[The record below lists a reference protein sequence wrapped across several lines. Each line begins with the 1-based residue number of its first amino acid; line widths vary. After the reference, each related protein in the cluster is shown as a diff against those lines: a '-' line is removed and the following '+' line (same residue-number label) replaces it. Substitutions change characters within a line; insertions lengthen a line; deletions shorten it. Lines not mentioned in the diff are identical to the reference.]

1 MTLREHCEWA
11 EKVSGLKI
19 ELKRK
24 TTPGAQ
30 NSFYYT
36 HIIIGGTLKS
46 PEVNN
51 DDNLKWWLSGFIA
64 GLNKEREINA
74 VVAQSGRAQPCHG

>member
-24 TTPGAQ
+24 TTKNSQAQ
-30 NSFYYT
+30 NSFFYT
-36 HIIIGGTLKS
+36 YLIVGNYKS
-46 PEVNN
+46 PEVTN
-51 DDNLKWWLSGFIA
+51 DDLLKYWLSGFVA
-64 GLNKEREINA
+64 GMKVEQENYMVDNKAGI
-74 VVAQSGRAQPCHG
+74 AQSG